1 MPKQKFDSTP
11 SIKGTLF
18 QFLIALERCFEMQE
32 GQSVYI
38 ETYGDVSVLGSLSDS
53 KQIESKLY
61 KKALT
66 DSDKNVWKSIYNWM
80 REDFPVETFSS
91 LVLLTT
97 QKVPIGSA
105 WLNWN
110 GKKPSER
117 MEVLRNIKKSFD
129 SRKRKDKDL
138 STYMN
143 IIFDAK
149 NATRLSQIAKM
160 LYIDSISMDGNQY
173 HKSLQEKYGKGIP
186 DIQKGKYINHMFGY
200 ILNPDIVNQN
210 WRITYDDFA
219 REVEEVTKTLVE
231 NTAVFPTKVKLADIK
246 DSDYDGYAFVE
257 KIKDIKYGDDV
268 ISEAIDDYVHTATMI
283 QQELEKSETK
293 KKSLLQYEE
302 NLKRSYTTKYRK
314 ASRNYNDGER
324 IAKSQ
329 DFYDDMTGSS
339 NITFHNYNNVDL
351 YFHNGMLHMM
361 ADENDELVWLLKDK
375 TDE

>member
-38 ETYGDVSVLGSLSDS
+38 ETYGDVSILGKLSDS
-53 KQIESKLY
+53 KQIESKFY

-80 REDFPVETFSS
+80 REDFPIDTFSS
-91 LVLLTT
+91 LILLTT
-97 QKVPIGSA
+97 QKVPIDSA

-110 GKKPSER
+110 GKNPSER
-117 MEVLRNIKKSFD
+117 MDVFRNIKKSFD
-129 SRKRKDKDL
+129 SRKRKNKDL
-138 STYMN
+138 ATYMN
-143 IIFDAK
+143 VIFDVQ

-160 LYIDSISMDGNQY
+160 LYIDSISMDGRQY
-173 HKSLQEKYGKGIP
+173 HKFLQEKYGKSIP
-186 DIQKGKYINHMFGY
+186 NIQKGKYINHMFGY
-200 ILNPDIVNQN
+200 ILTPDIVNQN
-210 WRITYDDFA
+210 WRITYNDFA
-219 REVEEVTKTLVE
+219 KEVEEVTKTLVE

-268 ISEAIDDYVHTATMI
+268 ISEAIDDYVHTASMI

-302 NLKRSYTTKYRK
+302 NLKGSYTTKYRK

-339 NITFHNYNNVDL
+339 DITFHNYNTVDL

-361 ADENDELVWLLKDK
+361 IDEKDELVWLLKDK

>member
-1 MPKQKFDSTP
+1 MSKLKFDSTP

-38 ETYGDVSVLGSLSDS
+38 ETYGDVSVLGNLSDS

-61 KKALT
+61 NRNLT

-80 REDFPVETFSS
+80 SEDFPIDTFSS
-91 LVLLTT
+91 LILLTT

-110 GKKPSER
+110 GKNPSER
-117 MEVLRNIKKSFD
+117 MNVLRNIKKSFD

-138 STYMN
+138 ASYMN
-143 IIFDAK
+143 AIFDAK
-149 NATRLSQIAKM
+149 NATRLSQITKM

-200 ILNPDIVNQN
+200 ILNPDIVSHD
-210 WRITYDDFA
+210 WKIAYDDFT
-219 REVEEVTKTLVE
+219 REAEEITKTLVE

-257 KIKDIKYGDDV
+257 KIKDIKYDEV
-268 ISEAIDDYVHTATMI
+268 ISGAIDDYVHTASMI

-293 KKSLLQYEE
+293 KNSLLQYEE
-302 NLKRSYTTKYRK
+302 NLKGSYTAKYRK

-324 IAKSQ
+324 ISKSQ

-339 NITFHNYNNVDL
+339 DITFHTYNSVDL

-361 ADENDELVWLLKDK
+361 ADENAELVWLLKDK

>member
-61 KKALT
+61 KKTLT

-80 REDFPVETFSS
+80 REDFPIDTFSS
-91 LVLLTT
+91 LILLTT

-110 GKKPSER
+110 GKNPSER
-117 MEVLRNIKKSFD
+117 MNVLINIKKSFD

-143 IIFDAK
+143 VIFDAK
-149 NATRLSQIAKM
+149 NTTRLSQIVKM

-268 ISEAIDDYVHTATMI
+268 ISEAIDDYVHTASMI
-283 QQELEKSETK
+283 QQELEKSEIK

-302 NLKRSYTTKYRK
+302 NLKGSYTTKYRK

-339 NITFHNYNNVDL
+339 DITFHNYNNVDL
-351 YFHNGMLHMM
+351 YFHNGMLHIM

>member
-1 MPKQKFDSTP
+1 MKKISFDST
-11 SIKGTLF
+11 SSVKGVLF

-38 ETYGDVSVLGSLSDS
+38 ETYGDVSILGKLSDS

-61 KKALT
+61 KRNLT
-66 DSDKNVWKSIYNWM
+66 DLDKNVWKSIYNWM
-80 REDFPVETFSS
+80 REDFPVDTFSS
-91 LVLLTT
+91 LILLTT

-110 GKKPSER
+110 GKNPSER

-138 STYMN
+138 STYMTV
-143 IIFDAK
+143 IFDAK

-200 ILNPDIVNQN
+200 ILSPNIVSHD
-210 WRITYDDFA
+210 WKITYDNFT
-219 REVEEVTKTLVE
+219 REAEEITKTLVE
-231 NTAVFPTKVKLADIK
+231 NTAVFPTKLKLADIK
-246 DSDYDGYAFVE
+246 RNDYDGYAFVE

-268 ISEAIDDYVHTATMI
+268 ISEAIDDYVHTASMI
-283 QQELEKSETK
+283 QQELEKSEIK

-302 NLKRSYTTKYRK
+302 NLKGSYTTKYRK

-339 NITFHNYNNVDL
+339 DITFHNYNNVDL
-351 YFHNGMLHMM
+351 YFHNGMLHIM

>member
-1 MPKQKFDSTP
+1 MKKISFDST
-11 SIKGTLF
+11 SSVKGVLF

-38 ETYGDVSVLGSLSDS
+38 ETYGDVSILGKLSDS

-61 KKALT
+61 KRNLT
-66 DSDKNVWKSIYNWM
+66 DLDKNVWKSIYNWM
-80 REDFPVETFSS
+80 SEEFPIDTFSS
-91 LVLLTT
+91 LILLTT

-110 GKKPSER
+110 GKNPSER
-117 MEVLRNIKKSFD
+117 MNVLRNIKKSFD
-129 SRKRKDKDL
+129 SRKSKDKDL

-143 IIFDAK
+143 VIFDAK
-149 NATRLSQIAKM
+149 NTTRLSQIAKM

-186 DIQKGKYINHMFGY
+186 NIQKGKYINHMFGY

-231 NTAVFPTKVKLADIK
+231 NTAVFPAKVKLADIK

-257 KIKDIKYGDDV
+257 KIKGIKYDEA
-268 ISEAIDDYVHTATMI
+268 ISGAIDDYVHTASMI

-293 KKSLLQYEE
+293 KNSLLQYEE
-302 NLKRSYTTKYRK
+302 NLKGSYTAKYRK
-314 ASRNYNDGER
+314 ASRNYDDGER

-339 NITFHNYNNVDL
+339 DITFHTYNSVDL
-351 YFHNGMLHMM
+351 YFHNGMLHIM

-375 TDE
+375 ANE

>member
-1 MPKQKFDSTP
+1 MPKLKFDSTL
-11 SIKGTLF
+11 SIKGVLF
-18 QFLIALERCFEMQE
+18 QFFIALERCFEMQE

-80 REDFPVETFSS
+80 REDFPIDTFSS
-91 LVLLTT
+91 LILLTT

-110 GKKPSER
+110 GKNPSER
-117 MEVLRNIKKSFD
+117 MNVLINIKKSFD

-143 IIFDAK
+143 VIFDAK
-149 NATRLSQIAKM
+149 NTTRLSQIVKM

-210 WRITYDDFA
+210 WRITYDDFE

-257 KIKDIKYGDDV
+257 KIKDIKYGDEV
-268 ISEAIDDYVHTATMI
+268 ISEAIDDYVHTASMI
-283 QQELEKSETK
+283 QQELEKSEIK

-302 NLKRSYTTKYRK
+302 NLKGSYTTKYRK

-339 NITFHNYNNVDL
+339 DITFHNYNNVDL

>member
-1 MPKQKFDSTP
+1 MTKLKFDST
-11 SIKGTLF
+11 SSVKGVLF

-38 ETYGDVSVLGSLSDS
+38 ETYGDVSILGKLSDS

-61 KKALT
+61 KKNLT
-66 DSDKNVWKSIYNWM
+66 DLDKNVWKSIYNWI
-80 REDFPVETFSS
+80 REDFPVDTFSS
-91 LVLLTT
+91 LILLTT

-110 GKKPSER
+110 GKNPSER
-117 MEVLRNIKKSFD
+117 MEVLRNIKTNFD
-129 SRKRKDKDL
+129 SRKRKDKDIA
-138 STYMN
+138 TYMN
-143 IIFDAK
+143 VIFDVK
-149 NATRLSQIAKM
+149 NAKRLSQIAKM

-231 NTAVFPTKVKLADIK
+231 NTAVFPTKLKLADIK
-246 DSDYDGYAFVE
+246 KNDYDGYTFVE
-257 KIKDIKYGDDV
+257 KIKDIKYDEV
-268 ISEAIDDYVHTATMI
+268 IPEAIDDYVHTANMI
-283 QQELEKSETK
+283 QQELEKSEIK
-293 KKSLLQYEE
+293 KNSLLQYED
-302 NLKRSYTTKYRK
+302 NLMGKYTAKYRT

-329 DFYDDMTGSS
+329 DFYDVMTGSS
-339 NITFHNYNNVDL
+339 DITFHTYNNVDL

-361 ADENDELVWLLKDK
+361 ADEKDELVWLLKDK

>member
-1 MPKQKFDSTP
+1 MKKLSFDSTP
-11 SIKGTLF
+11 SVKGVLF

-32 GQSVYI
+32 GQTVYI
-38 ETYGDVSVLGSLSDS
+38 ETYGDVSVLGDLSDS

-66 DSDKNVWKSIYNWM
+66 DSDKNVWKGIYNWM
-80 REDFPVETFSS
+80 REDFPVDTFSS

-110 GKKPSER
+110 GKNPSER

-143 IIFDAK
+143 VIFDAK

-302 NLKRSYTTKYRK
+302 NLKGSYTTKYRK

-375 TDE
+375 TNE

>member
-1 MPKQKFDSTP
+1 MKKISFDST
-11 SIKGTLF
+11 SSVKGVLF

-38 ETYGDVSVLGSLSDS
+38 ETYGDVSILGKLSDS

-61 KKALT
+61 KRNLT
-66 DSDKNVWKSIYNWM
+66 DLDKNVWKSIYNWM
-80 REDFPVETFSS
+80 REDFPVDTFSS
-91 LVLLTT
+91 LILLTT

-110 GKKPSER
+110 GKNPSER
-117 MEVLRNIKKSFD
+117 MEVLRNIKKCFD

-138 STYMN
+138 STYMTV
-143 IIFDAK
+143 IFDAK

-200 ILNPDIVNQN
+200 ILSPNIVSHD
-210 WRITYDDFA
+210 WKITYDNFT
-219 REVEEVTKTLVE
+219 REAEEITKTLVE
-231 NTAVFPTKVKLADIK
+231 NTAVFPTKLKLADIK
-246 DSDYDGYAFVE
+246 RNDYDGYAFVE

-268 ISEAIDDYVHTATMI
+268 ISEAIDDYVHTASMI
-283 QQELEKSETK
+283 QQELEKSEIK

-302 NLKRSYTTKYRK
+302 NLKGSYTTKYRK

-339 NITFHNYNNVDL
+339 DITFHNYNNVDL

>member
-1 MPKQKFDSTP
+1 MKKLSFDSTS
-11 SIKGTLF
+11 SIKGVLF

-38 ETYGDVSVLGSLSDS
+38 ETYGDVSILGKLSDS

-61 KKALT
+61 KRNLT
-66 DSDKNVWKSIYNWM
+66 DLDKNVWKSIYNWI
-80 REDFPVETFSS
+80 REDFPVDTFSS
-91 LVLLTT
+91 LILLTT
-97 QKVPIGSA
+97 QKVPIDSA

-110 GKKPSER
+110 GKNPSER
-117 MEVLRNIKKSFD
+117 MDVLRNIKKSFD
-129 SRKRKDKDL
+129 SRKRKNKDL
-138 STYMN
+138 ATYMN
-143 IIFDAK
+143 VIFDVQ
-149 NATRLSQIAKM
+149 NATRLLQISKM
-160 LYIDSISMDGNQY
+160 LYIDSISMDGRQY
-173 HKSLQEKYGKGIP
+173 HKFLQEKYGKSVP
-186 DIQKGKYINHMFGY
+186 NIQKGKYINHMFGY
-200 ILNPDIVNQN
+200 ILTPDIVNQN
-210 WRITYDDFA
+210 WRITYNDFA
-219 REVEEVTKTLVE
+219 KEVEEVTKTLVE

-268 ISEAIDDYVHTATMI
+268 ISEAIDDYVHTASMI

-302 NLKRSYTTKYRK
+302 NLKGSYTTKYRK

-339 NITFHNYNNVDL
+339 DLTFHNYNNVDL

-361 ADENDELVWLLKDK
+361 INEKDELVWLLKDK

>member
-1 MPKQKFDSTP
+1 MTKLKFDST
-11 SIKGTLF
+11 SSVKGVLF

-38 ETYGDVSVLGSLSDS
+38 ETYGDVSILGKLSDS

-61 KKALT
+61 KRNLT
-66 DSDKNVWKSIYNWM
+66 DLDKNVWKSIYNWM
-80 REDFPVETFSS
+80 REDFPVDTFSS
-91 LVLLTT
+91 LILLTT

-110 GKKPSER
+110 GKNPSER
-117 MEVLRNIKKSFD
+117 MEVLRNIKKCFD

-138 STYMN
+138 STYMTV
-143 IIFDAK
+143 IFDAK

-200 ILNPDIVNQN
+200 ILSPNIVSHD
-210 WRITYDDFA
+210 WKITYDNFT
-219 REVEEVTKTLVE
+219 REAEEITKTLVE
-231 NTAVFPTKVKLADIK
+231 NTAVFPTKLKLADIK
-246 DSDYDGYAFVE
+246 RNDYDGYAFVE

-268 ISEAIDDYVHTATMI
+268 ISEAIDDYVHTASMI
-283 QQELEKSETK
+283 QQELEKSEIK

-302 NLKRSYTTKYRK
+302 NLKGSYTTKYRK

-339 NITFHNYNNVDL
+339 DITFHNYNNVDL
-351 YFHNGMLHMM
+351 YFHNGMLHIM

>member
-38 ETYGDVSVLGSLSDS
+38 ETYGDVSILGKLSDS

-61 KKALT
+61 KRNLT
-66 DSDKNVWKSIYNWM
+66 DLDRNVWKSIYNWM
-80 REDFPVETFSS
+80 NEEFPIDTFSS
-91 LVLLTT
+91 LILLTT

-110 GKKPSER
+110 GKNPSER

-143 IIFDAK
+143 VIFDAE

-219 REVEEVTKTLVE
+219 REVEEITKTLVE
-231 NTAVFPTKVKLADIK
+231 NTAVFPTKLKLADIQK
-246 DSDYDGYAFVE
+246 DDYDGYAFVE
-257 KIKDIKYGDDV
+257 KIKDIKYEDV
-268 ISEAIDDYVHTATMI
+268 IPDAIDDYVHTANMI

-302 NLKRSYTTKYRK
+302 NLKGSYTTKYRK

-339 NITFHNYNNVDL
+339 DITFHTYNNVDL

-375 TDE
+375 TDG

>member
-1 MPKQKFDSTP
+1 MTKLKFDSTL
-11 SIKGTLF
+11 SIKGILF
-18 QFLIALERCFEMQE
+18 QFLVALERCFEMQE

-38 ETYGDVSVLGSLSDS
+38 ETYGDVSVLGSLFDS

-66 DSDKNVWKSIYNWM
+66 DYDKNVWKSIYNWM
-80 REDFPVETFSS
+80 REDFPVDIFSS
-91 LVLLTT
+91 LILLTT

-110 GKKPSER
+110 GKNPSER

-143 IIFDAK
+143 VIFDAK
-149 NATRLSQIAKM
+149 NAMRLSQIAKM

-219 REVEEVTKTLVE
+219 REVEEVTKILVE

-257 KIKDIKYGDDV
+257 KIKDIKYDEA
-268 ISEAIDDYVHTATMI
+268 ISGAIDDYVHTASMI
-283 QQELEKSETK
+283 QQEIEKSETK
-293 KKSLLQYEE
+293 KNSLLQYEE
-302 NLKRSYTTKYRK
+302 NLKGSYTAKYRK
-314 ASRNYNDGER
+314 ASRSYDDGER

-339 NITFHNYNNVDL
+339 DITFHTYNSVDL
-351 YFHNGMLHMM
+351 YFHNGMLHIM

-375 TDE
+375 ANE

>member
-1 MPKQKFDSTP
+1 MNKLSFDSTP
-11 SIKGTLF
+11 SVKGVLF

-80 REDFPVETFSS
+80 REDFPIDTFSS
-91 LVLLTT
+91 LILLTT

-110 GKKPSER
+110 GKNPSER

-129 SRKRKDKDL
+129 SRGRKNKNL
-138 STYMN
+138 VTYMN
-143 IIFDAK
+143 VIFEAK
-149 NATRLSQIAKM
+149 NATRLSHIAKM

-173 HKSLQEKYGKGIP
+173 HKCLQEKYGKSVP
-186 DIQKGKYINHMFGY
+186 NIQKGKYINHMFGY

-246 DSDYDGYAFVE
+246 ESDYDGYAFVE
-257 KIKDIKYGDDV
+257 KIKDIKYDEAITG
-268 ISEAIDDYVHTATMI
+268 AIDDYVHTASMI

-293 KKSLLQYEE
+293 KNSLLQYEE
-302 NLKRSYTTKYRK
+302 NLKRSYTAKYRK
-314 ASRNYNDGER
+314 ASRNYDDGER

-339 NITFHNYNNVDL
+339 DITFHTYNSVDL
-351 YFHNGMLHMM
+351 YFHNGMLHIM

-375 TDE
+375 ANE

>member
-1 MPKQKFDSTP
+1 MKKISFDST
-11 SIKGTLF
+11 SSVKGVLF

-38 ETYGDVSVLGSLSDS
+38 ETYGDVSILGKLSDS

-61 KKALT
+61 KRNLT
-66 DSDKNVWKSIYNWM
+66 DLDKNVWKSIYNWM
-80 REDFPVETFSS
+80 REDFPVDTFSS
-91 LVLLTT
+91 LILLTT

-110 GKKPSER
+110 GKNPSER
-117 MEVLRNIKKSFD
+117 MEVLRNIKKCFD

-138 STYMN
+138 STYMTV
-143 IIFDAK
+143 IFDAK

-200 ILNPDIVNQN
+200 ILSPNIVSHD
-210 WRITYDDFA
+210 WKITYDNFT
-219 REVEEVTKTLVE
+219 REAEEITKTLVE
-231 NTAVFPTKVKLADIK
+231 NTAVFPTKLKLADIK
-246 DSDYDGYAFVE
+246 RNDYDGYAFVE

-268 ISEAIDDYVHTATMI
+268 ISEAIDDYVHTASMI
-283 QQELEKSETK
+283 QQELEKSEIK

-302 NLKRSYTTKYRK
+302 NLKGSYTTKYRK

-339 NITFHNYNNVDL
+339 DITFHNYNNVDL
-351 YFHNGMLHMM
+351 YFHNGMLHIM

>member
-38 ETYGDVSVLGSLSDS
+38 ETYGDVSALGNLSDS

-61 KKALT
+61 KRNLT
-66 DSDKNVWKSIYNWM
+66 DLDKNVWKSIYNWM
-80 REDFPVETFSS
+80 SEEFPIDTFSS
-91 LVLLTT
+91 LILLTT

-110 GKKPSER
+110 GTNPFER
-117 MEVLRNIKKSFD
+117 MEVLRNIKTNFD

-143 IIFDAK
+143 VIFDAK

-210 WRITYDDFA
+210 WRITYNDFA

-268 ISEAIDDYVHTATMI
+268 ISEAIDDYVHTANMI

-302 NLKRSYTTKYRK
+302 NLKGNYTAKYRK

-339 NITFHNYNNVDL
+339 DITFHTYNNVDL
-351 YFHNGMLHMM
+351 YFHNGMLHIM

>member
-1 MPKQKFDSTP
+1 MTKLKFDST
-11 SIKGTLF
+11 SSVKGVLF

-38 ETYGDVSVLGSLSDS
+38 ETYGDVSILGKLSDS

-61 KKALT
+61 KKNLT
-66 DSDKNVWKSIYNWM
+66 DLDKNVWKSIYNWI
-80 REDFPVETFSS
+80 REDFPVDTFSS
-91 LVLLTT
+91 LILLTT

-110 GKKPSER
+110 GKNPSER
-117 MEVLRNIKKSFD
+117 MEVLRYIKTNFD
-129 SRKRKDKDL
+129 SRKRKDKDIA
-138 STYMN
+138 TYMN
-143 IIFDAK
+143 VIFDVK
-149 NATRLSQIAKM
+149 NATRLSRIAKM
-160 LYIDSISMDGNQY
+160 LYIDSISTDGNQY

-210 WRITYDDFA
+210 WRITYDDFE

-246 DSDYDGYAFVE
+246 DSDYDGYTFVE
-257 KIKDIKYGDDV
+257 KIKDIKYDEA
-268 ISEAIDDYVHTATMI
+268 ISGAIDDYVHTASMI
-283 QQELEKSETK
+283 QQELEKSEIK

-302 NLKRSYTTKYRK
+302 NLKGSYTTKYRK

-339 NITFHNYNNVDL
+339 DITFHNYNNVDL
-351 YFHNGMLHMM
+351 YFHNGMLHIM

-375 TDE
+375 NR

>member
-1 MPKQKFDSTP
+1 MPKLKFDSTS
-11 SIKGTLF
+11 SIKGVLF

-38 ETYGDVSVLGSLSDS
+38 ETYGDVSVLGNLSDS

-61 KKALT
+61 KKALR

-80 REDFPVETFSS
+80 REDFPIDTFSS
-91 LVLLTT
+91 LILLTT

-110 GKKPSER
+110 GKNPSER
-117 MEVLRNIKKSFD
+117 MEVLRNIKTNFD
-129 SRKRKDKDL
+129 SRKRKDKDIA
-138 STYMN
+138 TYMN
-143 IIFDAK
+143 VIFDVK
-149 NATRLSQIAKM
+149 NATRLSRIAKM

-210 WRITYDDFA
+210 WRITYDDFE

-268 ISEAIDDYVHTATMI
+268 ISEAIDDYVHTASMI
-283 QQELEKSETK
+283 QQELEKSEIK

-302 NLKRSYTTKYRK
+302 NLKGSYTAKYRK

-329 DFYDDMTGSS
+329 DFYDDMMGSS
-339 NITFHNYNNVDL
+339 DITFHNYNNVDL
-351 YFHNGMLHMM
+351 YFHNGMLHIM

>member
-1 MPKQKFDSTP
+1 MKKLSFDSTS
-11 SIKGTLF
+11 SIKGVLF

-32 GQSVYI
+32 GQAVYI
-38 ETYGDVSVLGSLSDS
+38 ETYGDVSVLGNLSDS

-80 REDFPVETFSS
+80 REDFPIGTFSS
-91 LVLLTT
+91 LILLTT

-110 GKKPSER
+110 GKNPSER
-117 MEVLRNIKKSFD
+117 MEVLRNIKTNFD
-129 SRKRKDKDL
+129 SRKRKDKDIA
-138 STYMN
+138 TYMN
-143 IIFDAK
+143 VIFDVK
-149 NATRLSQIAKM
+149 NATRLSQITKM

-210 WRITYDDFA
+210 WRITYNDFA

-268 ISEAIDDYVHTATMI
+268 ISEAIDDYVHTANMI

-293 KKSLLQYEE
+293 KNSLLQYEE
-302 NLKRSYTTKYRK
+302 NLKGEYTAKYRK
-314 ASRNYNDGER
+314 ASRNYDDGER
-324 IAKSQ
+324 ITKSQ

-339 NITFHNYNNVDL
+339 DITFHTYNNVDL
-351 YFHNGMLHMM
+351 YFHNGMLHIM

-375 TDE
+375 ANE

>member
-1 MPKQKFDSTP
+1 MTKLKFDST
-11 SIKGTLF
+11 SSVKGVLF

-38 ETYGDVSVLGSLSDS
+38 EIYGDVSILGKLSDS

-61 KKALT
+61 KKNLT
-66 DSDKNVWKSIYNWM
+66 DLDKNVWKSIYNWI
-80 REDFPVETFSS
+80 REDFPVDTFSS
-91 LVLLTT
+91 LILLTT

-110 GKKPSER
+110 GKNPSER
-117 MEVLRNIKKSFD
+117 MEVLRNIKTNFD
-129 SRKRKDKDL
+129 SRKRKDKDIA
-138 STYMN
+138 TYMN
-143 IIFDAK
+143 VIFDVK
-149 NATRLSQIAKM
+149 NATRLSRIAKM
-160 LYIDSISMDGNQY
+160 LYIDSISTDGNQY

-210 WRITYDDFA
+210 WRITYDDFE

-246 DSDYDGYAFVE
+246 DSDYDGYTFVE
-257 KIKDIKYGDDV
+257 KIKDIKYDEA
-268 ISEAIDDYVHTATMI
+268 ISGAIDDYVHTASMI
-283 QQELEKSETK
+283 QQELEKSEIK

-302 NLKRSYTTKYRK
+302 NLKGSYTTKYRK

-339 NITFHNYNNVDL
+339 DITFHNYNNVDL
-351 YFHNGMLHMM
+351 YFHNGMLHIM

>member
-1 MPKQKFDSTP
+1 MPKLKFDSTL
-11 SIKGTLF
+11 SIKGILF

-53 KQIESKLY
+53 KQIESKRY

-80 REDFPVETFSS
+80 REDFPIDTFSS
-91 LVLLTT
+91 LILLTT
-97 QKVPIGSA
+97 QKVPMGSA

-110 GKKPSER
+110 GKNPSER
-117 MEVLRNIKKSFD
+117 MNVLINIKKSFD
-129 SRKRKDKDL
+129 LRKRKDKDL
-138 STYMN
+138 ATYMN
-143 IIFDAK
+143 VIFDAK

-200 ILNPDIVNQN
+200 ILSPDIVSHD
-210 WRITYDDFA
+210 WKITYDDFTSEA
-219 REVEEVTKTLVE
+219 EEITKTLVE

-246 DSDYDGYAFVE
+246 ESDYDGYAFVE
-257 KIKDIKYGDDV
+257 KIKDIKYGEA
-268 ISEAIDDYVHTATMI
+268 ISGAIDDYVHTASMI

-293 KKSLLQYEE
+293 KNSLLQYEE
-302 NLKRSYTTKYRK
+302 NLKGEYTAKYRK

-339 NITFHNYNNVDL
+339 DITFHTYNSVDL
-351 YFHNGMLHMM
+351 YFHNGMLHIM

-375 TDE
+375 ANE

>member
-1 MPKQKFDSTP
+1 MSKIRFDST
-11 SIKGTLF
+11 SSVKGVLF

-38 ETYGDVSVLGSLSDS
+38 ETYGDVSVLGDLSDS

-80 REDFPVETFSS
+80 REDFPVDTFSS
-91 LVLLTT
+91 LILLTT
-97 QKVPIGSA
+97 QKVPMGSA

-110 GKKPSER
+110 EKNPSER
-117 MEVLRNIKKSFD
+117 MEVLRNIKKNFD

-138 STYMN
+138 ATYMN
-143 IIFDAK
+143 VIFDAK
-149 NATRLSQIAKM
+149 NATRLSQITKM

-210 WRITYDDFA
+210 WRITYDGFA

-246 DSDYDGYAFVE
+246 ESDYDGYTFVE

-351 YFHNGMLHMM
+351 YFHNGMLHII

-375 TDE
+375 ANE